1 MTFSGP
7 IEDHIDFKM
16 LIIQYF
22 CYSKSSLYWIGV
34 VSFAFSI
41 ILGITSL
48 PSVAASLSWKEFAF
62 VQSKLGW
69 VCLLFAVAHDIFYG
83 WPYFF
88 TTTCYLPPTFN
99 VSIRIGIYI
108 FNSTILLNL
117 SSSSQLRFHIFIS
130 VYFIFALT
138 CRCDED
144 HFDHALCW
152 HEANAD
158 KRRLGE
164 ET

>member
-1 MTFSGP
+1 MRNIFTFSKLCF
-7 IEDHIDFKM
+7 H
-16 LIIQYF
+16 
-22 CYSKSSLYWIGV
+22 CIGV

-41 ILGITSL
+41 VLGITSL

-99 VSIRIGIYI
+99 VSIRTEIIYY
-108 FNSTILLNL
+108 SY
-117 SSSSQLRFHIFIS
+117 
-130 VYFIFALT
+130 VYYY
-138 CRCDED
+138 
-144 HFDHALCW
+144 
-152 HEANAD
+152 
-158 KRRLGE
+158 
-164 ET
+164 